1 MKGSTTSPDLE
12 PVDTNPTTVGP
23 ATVKFTTA
31 QALLQAV
38 RQSSSD
44 VIYVEDVSTED
55 FANIEEAKGERSA
68 PRLKNFSPAQRLL
81 ILVVPT
87 LRYER
92 SHSKLYDLIMGEVAA
107 MGV

>member
-1 MKGSTTSPDLE
+1 MLK
-12 PVDTNPTTVGP
+12 
-23 ATVKFTTA
+23 
-31 QALLQAV
+31 V
-38 RQSSSD
+38 RKSEKPNAIVLILS
-44 VIYVEDVSTED
+44 IILDVSTED